1 MNKNILR
8 FLLSSVL
15 LMCCMTANAVGIQ
28 PSGEG
33 TSANPYQI
41 ATKEHLLW
49 FADYVNQGNLT
60 ACAILSADITVNNGV
75 LDSNGDLN
83 SGTFE
88 TWTPIGSWGSEPNTY
103 KGFAGEFN
111 GNGHT
116 ISGLYFNDETKAPV
130 GLFGIADNNGYIH
143 DVGVKDSY
151 FRGKS
156 HVAGICGDLAKGKI
170 ENCWNG
176 ATVIGTSGCAGG
188 ITGSCWHSS
197 SVSGCHNIG
206 NVSSADTDV
215 CGGICG
221 SVAKNNDESIYSV
234 SNCVSLQGKC
244 DRAYNIGEEG
254 AKVID
259 VYILDASAFAS
270 GDVCW
275 ILNGQKIDTKWRQQ
289 IGTDSYP
296 VWTGNY
302 LVNYYNGSY
311 SYYYNETMCEKSSN
325 GIHNFEKITI
335 IGCNG
340 DTFYYWHCTHCGN
353 DYSYEGDGGHKNQ
366 TKEWSPSSGAHSPEW
381 VQAVLPTATTE
392 GRYGHWH
399 CRLCGKNFF
408 DEQCTVEA
416 TDAALTVPVAK
427 NNEIWYT
434 TTDNKK
440 LTPYRTD
447 VFGAAYNDADNV
459 YEKGLGKI
467 TFAGEVTSIGD
478 EAFES
483 YYYSPNCKPLQSI
496 IIPNSVTSIG
506 VYAFRKCTN
515 LSYIKIPESITSI
528 ASNAFYLCN
537 SLPVENNCRY
547 VGSFLVGVADNTLS
561 DYTIKEGTRCIGANA
576 FENCS
581 NMTSVT
587 IPISVIDIGKYA
599 FLECAK
605 LGSVTL
611 PEYLTGIGD
620 YAFAQCSQLQ
630 SITIPGSVKSMG
642 MYVFSD
648 CTSLSNVTIEDGACI
663 GQSSFA
669 SYKGAFTIKGS
680 LSGVGE
686 NAFQGCSGLTSVS
699 VKSGSIGNFAF
710 EKCSSLSAVTL
721 MDGVTHIGQYAFG
734 SCPISQITIPGSVK
748 SMGVSIFSNCT
759 GLNTVTIGD
768 GAYIGGNVF
777 EKYAGTI
784 VFKGGLSGAGGSAF
798 AECNVLTAVS
808 IASGS
813 IGSYAF
819 ADCTNLSAVTFGEDV
834 TAIGDHAFKG
844 CTKLKSISIENGSIG
859 EMAFSGC
866 TELTTVT
873 IKSGSIGNKAFDEC
887 NKLSTVTLQE
897 GVTGIGEKA
906 FNKCS
911 QLQSIV
917 IPGSVKSMGSEIFYS
932 CDLKNVTI
940 SDGAYIGKWVF
951 KNYQGTITLNG
962 DLSGA
967 GEFAF
972 QGCPGLTSVSFE
984 SGNIGLNAFDGCE
997 NICTITLQK
1006 DVTGIDAEA
1015 FAGCVGL
1022 KDITV
1027 KWTEAKKI
1035 PAIPWEAFRNVD
1047 KSKVTLHIPSYTTA
1061 LYQAKDVWNGF
1072 KLLEDVN
1079 VIITKTDGS
1088 TVEQKLKD
1096 GDEVTIDE
1104 SEDDIKSLVVT
1115 EKLTNI
1121 SVTYIR
1127 NFANADKW
1135 QGWYVPFDVD
1145 VADMAQAGLEVAK
1158 IYGILLDNS
1167 GNTVLAFL
1175 KMDTGTVKANTPYV
1189 VRPKESG
1196 KVTLTTETTIHP
1208 TVATSMFM
1216 MSIADTYTIGGI
1228 YEQTTTPG
1236 KWYAINKDGRFQK
1249 MGEGVGLRPFR
1260 VWMTIDS
1267 REDNPYAT
1275 KSGMN
1280 MMVISKGQ
1288 IYTVNGK
1295 NYLAQ

>member
-8 FLLSSVL
+8 FLLSAVL

-60 ACAILSADITVNNGV
+60 ACAILTADITVNNGV
-75 LDSNGDLN
+75 LNSNGNLN
-83 SGTFE
+83 GDGSSFSV
-88 TWTPIGSWGSEPNTY
+88 WTPIGSWGSEPNTY

-130 GLFGIADNNGYIH
+130 GLFGMADNNGYIH
-143 DVGVKDSY
+143 DVGIKDSY

-170 ENCWNG
+170 ENCWNA
-176 ATVIGTSGCAGG
+176 ATVQSAEGTTGG
-188 ITGSCWHSS
+188 IAGSCWKNS
-197 SVSGCHNIG
+197 SVSGCYNIG
-206 NVSSADTDV
+206 KVAEGSN

-221 SVAKNNDESIYSV
+221 SVAKNDDATINSI
-234 SNCVSLQGKC
+234 SNCVSLEDKC
-244 DRAYNIGEEG
+244 NVAYNIYNGE
-254 AKVID
+254 D
-259 VYILDASAFAS
+259 VKLSNVFMRSASAFES
-270 GDVCW
+270 GEVCY
-275 ILNGQKIDTKWRQQ
+275 ILNGKKIDTKWRQQ
-289 IGTDSYP
+289 IGKDTYP

-302 LVNYYNGSY
+302 LVNYYNGSS

-325 GIHNFEKITI
+325 GIHNFEKSTMK
-335 IGCNG
+335 GCDGGAFN
-340 DTFYYWHCTHCGN
+340 YWHCTICGN
-353 DYSYEGDGGHKNQ
+353 DYSYEGEGGHANQ
-366 TKEWSPSSGAHSPEW
+366 TKELPDNPSTHSAEW
-381 VQAVLPTATTE
+381 VQAVLPTSTTT
-392 GRYGHWH
+392 GRYGYWH
-399 CRLCGKNFF
+399 CTVCGKNFF

-447 VFGAAYNDADNV
+447 VFGAAYNDADNI

-478 EAFES
+478 EAFDS
-483 YYYSPNCKPLQSI
+483 NYSSPNCKPLQSI
-496 IIPNSVTSIG
+496 IIPNSVTNIG
-506 VYAFRKCTN
+506 EAAFRKCTN

-547 VGSFLVGVADNTLS
+547 VGSFLVGVADKTLS
-561 DYTIKEGTRCIGANA
+561 DYTIKEGTRCIGLCA

-587 IPISVIDIGKYA
+587 IPISVIDIGNYA
-599 FLECAK
+599 FN
-605 LGSVTL
+605 G
-611 PEYLTGIGD
+611 
-620 YAFAQCSQLQ
+620 CSQLQ

-642 MYVFSD
+642 KYVFSD

-663 GQSSFA
+663 GQNSFT
-669 SYKGAFTIKGS
+669 SYKGAFTIEGS

-686 NAFQGCSGLTSVS
+686 NAFQSCSGLTSVS
-699 VKSGSIGNFAF
+699 VKSGSIGNLAFAY
-710 EKCSSLSAVTL
+710 CSNLSAVTL
-721 MDGVTHIGQYAFG
+721 MDGVTHIGKYAFD

-768 GAYIGGNVF
+768 GAYIGENVF
-777 EKYAGTI
+777 KKYAGTI
-784 VFKGGLSGAGGSAF
+784 VFEGGLSGAGENAF
-798 AECNVLTAVS
+798 DECKVLTAVS

-819 ADCTNLSAVTFGEDV
+819 ADCTDLSAVTFGEDV

-844 CTKLKSISIENGSIG
+844 CTKLESISIENGSIG
-859 EMAFSGC
+859 NMAFSGC

-873 IKSGSIGNKAFDEC
+873 IKSGSIGNSAFNEC
-887 NKLSTVTLQE
+887 NKLGSVTLQE
-897 GVTGIGEKA
+897 GVTGIGENA

-917 IPGSVKSMGSEIFYS
+917 IPGSVKSMGREIFYS

-940 SDGAYIGKWVF
+940 GDGAYIGEWVF

-984 SGNIGLNAFDGCE
+984 SGNIGLYAFDGCE

-1027 KWTEAKKI
+1027 KWTEAEKI

-1079 VIITKTDGS
+1079 FIITKTDGS
-1088 TVEQKLKD
+1088 TVEQKLRDNDKI
-1096 GDEVTIDE
+1096 TIDE

-1115 EKLTNI
+1115 EKLTNV
-1121 SVTYIR
+1121 SMTYIR

-1175 KMDTGTVKANTPYV
+1175 KMNAETVKANTPYV
-1189 VRPKESG
+1189 VRPKTMG
-1196 KVTLTTETTIHP
+1196 RVTLTTETTLRP
-1208 TVATSMFM
+1208 TSDTEFTIDSAK
-1216 MSIADTYTIGGI
+1216 DTYTIGGI
-1228 YEQTTTPG
+1228 YKHTITQG
-1236 KWYAINKDGRFQK
+1236 NWYAINKNGSFQK
-1249 MGEGVGLRPFR
+1249 MGTGVSLRPLR
-1260 VWMTIDS
+1260 IWMTIEPRD
-1267 REDNPYAT
+1267 DNPYKPEVT

-1280 MMVISKGQ
+1280 MMVISEGQ
-1288 IYTVNGK
+1288 IYTIDGK
-1295 NYLAQ
+1295 IYLAQ

>member
-8 FLLSSVL
+8 FLLSAVL
-15 LMCCMTANAVGIQ
+15 LMCSVAAGAVGTQ
-28 PSGEG
+28 PSGAG
-33 TSANPYQI
+33 TSANPFQI
-41 ATKEHLLW
+41 ATKDNLLW
-49 FADYVNQGNLT
+49 FAEHVNQGNLT
-60 ACAILSADITVNNGV
+60 ACAILTADITVNSNV
-75 LDSNGDLN
+75 LNSDGSLN

-88 TWTPIGSWGSEPNTY
+88 TWTPIGGDSNEY
-103 KGFAGEFN
+103 KGEFD
-111 GNGHT
+111 GQGHT
-116 ISGLYFNDETKAPV
+116 ISGLYINDKGKNKI
-130 GLFGIADNNGYIH
+130 GLFGRVVQGANIH
-143 DVGVKDSY
+143 NLGVKDSY
-151 FRGKS
+151 FSGNNW
-156 HVAGICGDLAKGKI
+156 VAGICGDFNGGRI
-170 ENCWNG
+170 ENCWNA
-176 ATVIGTSGCAGG
+176 ATAIANSTDENNCCAGG
-188 ITGSCWHSS
+188 IAASCWTNA
-197 SVSGCHNIG
+197 SVKGCY
-206 NVSSADTDV
+206 NVGKVSPASDKQ

-221 SVAKNNDESIYSV
+221 TVAKNNDATINSV
-234 SNCVSLQGKC
+234 SNCVSLEGKC
-244 DRAYNIGEEG
+244 DRAYNKYDGTANIDNVVIKDINAFISGE
-254 AKVID
+254 
-259 VYILDASAFAS
+259 
-270 GDVCW
+270 VCY
-275 ILNGQKIDTKWRQQ
+275 ILNGEKIDTKWRQQ
-289 IGTDSYP
+289 IGKDSYP
-296 VWTGNY
+296 VFTGNY
-302 LVNYYNGSY
+302 LVNYYNGSS

-325 GIHNFEKITI
+325 HIHHFEKEEM
-335 IGCNG
+335 IGCDG
-340 DTFYYWHCTHCGN
+340 SKFTYWHCTHCGKN
-353 DYSYEGDGGHKNQ
+353 YSYEGEGGHANQ

-381 VQAVLPTATTE
+381 VQAVLPTATTT
-392 GRYGHWH
+392 GLYGYWH
-399 CRLCGKNFF
+399 CTVCGKNFF

-440 LTPYRTD
+440 LTPNRTD
-447 VFGAAYNDADNV
+447 VFGAAYNDANNV

-478 EAFES
+478 EAFDS
-483 YYYSPNCKPLQSI
+483 NYYPYNCKPLQSI
-496 IIPNSVTSIG
+496 IIPNSVTNIG
-506 VYAFRKCTN
+506 ESAFRKCTN

-561 DYTIKEGTRCIGANA
+561 DYTIKEGTRCIGAYA
-576 FENCS
+576 FVNCS

-599 FLECAK
+599 FSECAK

-611 PEYLTGIGD
+611 PEYLTGMGDLVFIG
-620 YAFAQCSQLQ
+620 CSQLQ
-630 SITIPGSVKSMG
+630 SITIPGSVKSTG
-642 MYVFSD
+642 ERLFLN
-648 CTSLSNVTIEDGACI
+648 CTSLNSVTIKDGACI
-663 GQSSFA
+663 GQSSFT
-669 SYKGAFTIKGS
+669 SYEGAFTIEGS

-686 NAFQGCSGLTSVS
+686 NAFKLCTGLTSVS
-699 VKSGSIGNFAF
+699 VKSGSIGNLAFAN
-710 EKCSSLSAVTL
+710 CSNLSAVTL
-721 MDGVTHIGQYAFG
+721 MDGVTHIGKYAFD

-768 GAYIGGNVF
+768 GAYIGENVF

-784 VFKGGLSGAGGSAF
+784 VFEGGLSGAGKNAF
-798 AECNVLTAVS
+798 AECKFLTAAS

-819 ADCTNLSAVTFGEDV
+819 DNCTNLSAVTLGEDV
-834 TAIGDHAFKG
+834 TAIEDHAFKG
-844 CTKLKSISIENGSIG
+844 CTKLESISIENGSIG
-859 EMAFSGC
+859 EMAFSEC
-866 TELTTVT
+866 TGLTTVT

-897 GVTGIGEKA
+897 GVTGIGERA

-940 SDGAYIGKWVF
+940 GDGAYIGGWVF

-1006 DVTGIDAEA
+1006 DVTGIDKEA

-1027 KWTEAKKI
+1027 KWTEAEKI

-1079 VIITKTDGS
+1079 FIITKTDGS

-1096 GDEVTIDE
+1096 GDKVTIDE
-1104 SEDDIKSLVVT
+1104 SNSDIKNLVVS
-1115 EKLTNI
+1115 EKLTNV

-1135 QGWYVPFDVD
+1135 QGWYVPFDVP
-1145 VADMAQAGLEVAK
+1145 VSDMAQAGLEVAK

-1175 KMDTGTVKANTPYV
+1175 KMNAGTVKANTPYV

-1196 KVTLTTETTIHP
+1196 KVTLTTSKTTIRP
-1208 TVATSMFM
+1208 SEDTKFTIDSAE
-1216 MSIADTYTIGGI
+1216 DTYTIGGI

-1236 KWYAINKDGRFQK
+1236 NWYAINKDGRFQK

-1295 NYLAQ
+1295 IYLAQ